1 MDSVDSVES
10 VVWLRAVEKSVAKC
24 GGVESV
30 KSVDSVIHPGGVGEK
45 CGKVW
50 EGVEVWKVWIVWI
63 VWVVLEV
70 WREVWQG
77 AEVWKV
83 WKVWKVWSIPGVG
96 GEV

>member
-50 EGVEVWKVWIVWI
+50 EGVEVWKVWKVWI
-63 VWVVLEV
+63 V
-70 WREVWQG
+70 
-77 AEVWKV
+77 
-83 WKVWKVWSIPGVG
+83 
-96 GEV
+96 